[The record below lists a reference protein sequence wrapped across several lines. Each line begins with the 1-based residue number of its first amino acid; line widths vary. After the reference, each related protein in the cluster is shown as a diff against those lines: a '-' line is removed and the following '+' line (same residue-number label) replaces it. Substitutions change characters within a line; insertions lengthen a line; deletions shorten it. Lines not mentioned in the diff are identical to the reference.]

1 MIATPK
7 GLTPGVRDKI
17 RQDIAEAVA
26 STEVQDRYATLG
38 YVPLSLDRAK
48 IEEFIQVESKRH
60 EAIIKRA
67 KIELQ

>member
-7 GLTPGVRDKI
+7 GLTPAVRDKI

-48 IEEFIQVESKRH
+48 IKVFIQVESKRH